1 MDMTELRDLISQFD
15 NRDPESVAPEE
26 LLAAVDRLEE
36 AFSGWDEQ
44 QLGTLFFNIG
54 ITKWHKAMEAFWDN
68 GVYYTMCFLLV
79 RDTWTISNELPSL
92 RSGICMHCWEEG
104 EFERL
109 HNEQTST

>member
-1 MDMTELRDLISQFD
+1 M
-15 NRDPESVAPEE
+15 PE
-26 LLAAVDRLEE
+26 DRPVVY
-36 AFSGWDEQ
+36 AQATRTRGRPA
-44 QLGTLFFNIG
+44 N
-54 ITKWHKAMEAFWDN
+54 WHKAMEAFWDN

-109 HNEQTST
+109 HSERADFDVTTGRAPKMTG

>member
-1 MDMTELRDLISQFD
+1 MTELRDLISQFD

-54 ITKWHKAMEAFWDN
+54 IKLCETPA
-68 GVYYTMCFLLV
+68 GQ
-79 RDTWTISNELPSL
+79 
-92 RSGICMHCWEEG
+92 
-104 EFERL
+104 ERL
-109 HNEQTST
+109 QACSFMITRFIHDLHHLRDQQRKMN